1 MCEVGNANKYM
12 GQKKGLKYN
21 NTFYIIC
28 LLLDINSTVH
38 ILKNFIQLQSVPL
51 LAFRKTRQYLPRCCL
66 VTWTSRT
73 LLFPFFSSSWTN
85 LGEDLANGVPLRSV
99 CLMRWWWWDAVF
111 HSLNHTRLDE
121 IPIYIL
127 KRAFCW
133 LLHFL
138 PNACRYDCFVYS
150 PFQSV
155 HVLGRDV

>member
-1 MCEVGNANKYM
+1 MCEVVNANKYT
-12 GQKKGLKYN
+12 GAKKSIKYN

-28 LLLDINSTVH
+28 LVVDINSTVH
-38 ILKNFIQLQSVPL
+38 ILKNLIQLQSVLL
-51 LAFRKTRQYLPRCCL
+51 LAFRNTRQYLPRCCL

-73 LLFPFFSSSWTN
+73 LLFPFFLHYGQIS
-85 LGEDLANGVPLRSV
+85 VKILRSV
-99 CLMRWWWWDAVF
+99 CLMRWRWWDAVF

-127 KRAFCW
+127 KEAFCW

-138 PNACRYDCFVYS
+138 SNACRYDCFVYS

-155 HVLGRDV
+155 HVLGRNV